1 VTVVSIIRLQALVVF
16 GKSSNPTWDNF
27 PVSLCS
33 AVEIHVG
40 IICTCMP
47 TLRLLLVRLFPALG
61 GSSYAKGYHF
71 SGGGQMRSS
80 KVHSS
85 QGRTLKGGIICEQT
99 VAVQYDDD
107 ETSLVQ
113 MRDLT
118 HVDDAHEH
126 RKNNPESGLGTSH
139 EAMRVTASRNMC
151 P

>member
-1 VTVVSIIRLQALVVF
+1 MTVVSIIRLQALVVF

-61 GSSYAKGYHF
+61 SSSYARGYYF

-80 KVHSS
+80 KVHNS
-85 QGRTLKGGIICEQT
+85 QGHTLKGGINCEQT
-99 VAVQYDDD
+99 VAVQYDD

-113 MRDLT
+113 MRDLP

-126 RKNNPESGLGTSH
+126 RKNNPESGRGTSH
-139 EAMRVTASRNMC
+139 EAMRVT